1 MVILT
6 SVKVDFFIHLLYFLF
21 LELSFCRLC
30 VVFVGDL
37 GAEICMPLINRAVD
51 CEPSKVYSTA
61 SRREMQSRLDRS
73 YRVIERVLS
82 ARISRFDR
90 AKSDLD
96 EVRLRTSVAR
106 DQIESWNAAH
116 KKTVRLPEKMSGS
129 LYGNSYPWTYSFP
142 SNKFSKFVNQRLI
155 KHRAK
160 LRSSIEDLRSYVDYF
175 NERYAFIHR
184 GFSWLELNPPK
195 VNLVSE
201 VQASFADLFSTEIID
216 GIEKLVLKDVEVLEA
231 GEVVRRTIVSS
242 DREEMIV
249 SQPNEV
255 DAVRKAVGIE
265 VRPKSV
271 PEGALVGDGVD
282 DRAVFNLIG
291 RMTEPGL
298 LDAAVT
304 GHFYK
309 AGIESVDGRKLTY
322 PDRFPLN
329 SLEFHEKRD
338 QFTNLYV
345 NKESE
350 YPSRMRFEKT
360 DWGTKRLF
368 LNSVYYKRSDVVL
381 PMKDFG
387 LRSKREPLEKDSR
400 VVKFNDKNFIFN
412 FQPNHSMIIKEDA
425 FYECLYN
432 SKYGIPSVL
441 TGGPGSGKT
450 TLITAFVSAYTLAGC
465 VVKIFGGGG
474 SLDVIEN
481 NIKTSL
487 YLKVDC
493 ERFDDHLIVRFTG
506 RLDRPSK
513 FIGDGPHVNI
523 VDEASLIEMRDEFLD
538 PTKLLLVVGDL
549 YQIAKPG
556 SVLDW
561 AERAQIPQFM
571 LKQNYRAHNADTM
584 IWSNTF
590 SYETSMVMM
599 AKGERR
605 SGVRY
610 VPLARKV
617 NGVVREEA
625 RAVANAVSEALRGEG
640 SVGIVAFSKKQL
652 MAILDNMSVDDRTR
666 LKFAGL
672 PEDVQG
678 KEADH
683 VFVSTGAAL
692 TAGGKTP
699 VRINGL
705 EDEMGMA
712 RMNVALSRALY
723 SNTVFSGLSVSDFD
737 LRIATASQAI
747 LLSVLQTHEM
757 LPEQATLMND
767 EDYSFIVAPIE
778 PEINKLDTSLK

>member
-1 MVILT
+1 M
-6 SVKVDFFIHLLYFLF
+6 
-21 LELSFCRLC
+21 
-30 VVFVGDL
+30 FVADL

-129 LYGNSYPWTYSFP
+129 LYGNSYPWTYSLP

-155 KHRAK
+155 KHRVK
-160 LRSSIEDLRSYVDYF
+160 LRSSIEDLRSYVEYF

-195 VNLVSE
+195 VNLISE

-255 DAVRKAVGIE
+255 DAVRKAAGIE
-265 VRPKSV
+265 VRAKSV

-298 LDAAVT
+298 LDAAIK

-309 AGIESVDGRKLTY
+309 AGIESIKGRKLTY
-322 PDRFPLN
+322 PERFPLSVSDFN
-329 SLEFHEKRD
+329 EKRD
-338 QFTNLYV
+338 QFTNSYL
-345 NKESE
+345 NKSKI
-350 YPSRMRFEKT
+350 SLNRMSFG
-360 DWGTKRLF
+360 DNFQWGLKDLF
-368 LNSVYYKRSDVVL
+368 LNPARYDRSDVVL

-387 LRSKREPLEKDSR
+387 LRSKREPLEKDFR
-400 VVKFNDKNFIFN
+400 VIKRDDENFIHY
-412 FQPNHSMIIKEDA
+412 FQPGYGFDVKNMS
-425 FYECLYN
+425 FYECLDFL
-432 SKYGIPSVL
+432 SYGIPAVL
-441 TGGPGSGKT
+441 AGGPGSGKT
-450 TLITAFVSAYTLAGC
+450 TMITSFVSALTQAGC
-465 VVKIFGGGG
+465 VVKISGGGG
-474 SLDVIEN
+474 SLDVIES
-481 NIKTSL
+481 NIRSKSSL
-487 YLKVDC
+487 EVSC
-493 ERFDDHLIVRFTG
+493 ERFDDHLIVKYIGTLRH
-506 RLDRPSK
+506 PSK

-523 VDEASLIEMRDEFLD
+523 VDEASLVEMRDEFLD
-538 PTKLLLVVGDL
+538 PSKLLLVVGDL
-549 YQIAKPG
+549 FQIAKPG
-556 SVLDW
+556 SVMDW

-584 IWSNTF
+584 VWSNTF

-625 RAVANAVSEALRGEG
+625 RAVANAASEALRGEG